1 MGYLIQHYLAHQL
14 AHHLSNPYMSL
25 CSPAAIQEY
34 NERANNGQMVKRSEG
49 EEEAGDQSP

>member
-14 AHHLSNPYMSL
+14 AHHLSNPHMSL